1 MTATELK
8 EYMHKHNK
16 VEMIL
21 ESIGCHHVIYHQTKG
36 YYSCCNKDGD
46 NPTAINIYDN
56 EYLGYVNYTRGIS
69 AEDKQDIISLVQY
82 TLDLDFVCAVK
93 HIHKVLN
100 IPYRFEKKKEV
111 VEEKPDPLAIF
122 KKFATKKKRCNVLDF
137 EPMDEDVLNDFVPM
151 VHVDFFREGIIAKTI
166 KKFHLGYSYYW
177 KRTIIPH
184 FYWMNGQLFGYNSR
198 TSIQNC
204 EEFGIPKY
212 VISPGKN
219 KTINLYGLWEN
230 YDSIQKEK
238 RLTIFEAEKSVLRRD
253 SLDDCTC
260 VALSGKTMSE
270 EQVRIILGLN
280 INEVIIALDKDVP
293 IEEVWNVCEHFYR
306 LRKVSYIWDKWDIL
320 DKKDSPADA
329 NNKMYGF
336 LFENRVVYDE
346 SKHKSYLKSLETKHS

>member
-8 EYMHKHNK
+8 EYIFEQNK
-16 VEMIL
+16 IEIVL
-21 ESIGCHHVIYHQTKG
+21 ESIGCHHIVNHQSKG

-56 EYLGYVNYTRGIS
+56 KHLGYVNYTRGIS
-69 AEDKQDIISLVQY
+69 ADDRQDIISLTQY
-82 TLDLDFVCAVK
+82 NMGMDFIEAIK
-93 HIHKVLN
+93 YIHKILN
-100 IPYRFEKKKEV
+100 IPYRFEKKKEI

-122 KKFATKKKRCNVLDF
+122 KKFAVKKKRCNVLDF

-212 VISPGKN
+212 VISPGMN

-230 YDSIQKEK
+230 YETIKK
-238 RLTIFEAEKSVLRRD
+238 AKYITIFEAEKSVLRRD

-260 VALSGKTMSE
+260 VALSGKTISE
-270 EQVRIILGLN
+270 EQVRIILGLD
-280 INEVIIALDKDVP
+280 INEIIIALDKDVP
-293 IEEVWNVCEHFYR
+293 DVEIWNICEHFYR
-306 LRKVSYIWDKWDIL
+306 LRKVSYILDKWDIL

-329 NNKMYGF
+329 CNKMYGY
-336 LFENRVVYDE
+336 LFENRITYDE
-346 SKHKSYLKSLETKHS
+346 SKHKAYLKSLETKHN

>member
-8 EYMHKHNK
+8 EYMYEHNK
-16 VEMIL
+16 VETIL
-21 ESIGCHHVIYHQTKG
+21 ESIGCHHIIYHESKG

-69 AEDKQDIISLVQY
+69 GEDKQDIISLVQY
-82 TLDLDFVCAVK
+82 TMNLDFIGAVK
-93 HIHKVLN
+93 HIHKTLN

-111 VEEKPDPLAIF
+111 IEEKPDPLAVF
-122 KKFATKKKRCNVLDF
+122 KKFAAKRKRCNVLDF

-212 VISPGKN
+212 VISPGMN

-230 YDSIQKEK
+230 YEAIQKAK
-238 RLTIFEAEKSVLRRD
+238 YITIFEAEKSVLRRD

-260 VALSGKTMSE
+260 VALSGKTMSD
-270 EQVRIILGLN
+270 EQVRIILGLD
-280 INEVIIALDKDVP
+280 INEVIICLDKDVP
-293 IEEVWNVCEHFYR
+293 EVEIWNICEHFYR

-336 LFENRVVYDE
+336 LFEHRVTYGE
-346 SKHKSYLKSLETKHS
+346 SEHQKYLKSLETKHN